1 MFRQYFAEVVSL
13 FEVASQ
19 SNSNQY
25 LLTTFCFLIILGGK
39 VCATKREQIETFKG
53 QFLCDWE
60 NVRCD
65 DISISNT
72 EIKCLTNP
80 QSYSSGSVQVQVPGF
95 GYAITNEKFL

>member
-1 MFRQYFAEVVSL
+1 MFRQYFTEIAFLRLPLKQIQINICWLL
-13 FEVASQ
+13 FVCS
-19 SNSNQY
+19 
-25 LLTTFCFLIILGGK
+25 IILGGK

-80 QSYSSGSVQVQVPGF
+80 QSYSTASVQVQVPGF